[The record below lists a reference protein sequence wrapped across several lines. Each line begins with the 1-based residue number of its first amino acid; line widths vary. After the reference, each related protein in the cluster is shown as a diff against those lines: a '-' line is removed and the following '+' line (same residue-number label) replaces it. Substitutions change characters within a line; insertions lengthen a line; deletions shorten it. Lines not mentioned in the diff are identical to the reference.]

1 MKKIDGVL
9 AIAAALLVTVG
20 TTGCQSGWKFSTPF
34 SRAPKASHAEAPDE
48 LDDDFAEVDDITPP
62 PENYTVGDSTSKKEK
77 TSLAQK
83 GKYGS
88 ESDDS
93 AIALEKTTRDS
104 SDETENYQTPSYA
117 QNYQTPGKTV
127 TNEIAGS
134 ATQTYARQ
142 SVPENLAD
150 TVSSLNPNA
159 VAAASQPYT
168 PPSSASTQLYS
179 SNDRQI
185 ATNAQPAAQ
194 TAASEAFP
202 TASNTLFNNNPIAQ
216 VSGSTTQVPAQAQEQ
231 PASVAFNYDPSAP
244 SANSPA
250 PTPAS
255 DQYSDVIYTPQTTSG
270 GFAPGSV
277 LY

>member
-20 TTGCQSGWKFSTPF
+20 TTGCQSGWKFSNPF
-34 SRAPKASHAEAPDE
+34 SREPKASHAEAPDE

-62 PENYTVGDSTSKKEK
+62 PENYTVGDSTPKKEK

-83 GKYGS
+83 GKYAP

-104 SDETENYQTPSYA
+104 SEETENYQTPSYA
-117 QNYQTPGKTV
+117 QNYQTPNKTAL
-127 TNEIAGS
+127 NESAGAS
-134 ATQTYARQ
+134 SQTYQRQ
-142 SVPENLAD
+142 SVPD
-150 TVSSLNPNA
+150 DRGDM

-168 PPSSASTQLYS
+168 PQAAASTQLYS
-179 SNDRQI
+179 SNEQQI
-185 ATNAQPAAQ
+185 AANSQPAVQNVLPAPQ
-194 TAASEAFP
+194 AADVDAFP
-202 TASNTLFNNNPIAQ
+202 TVPSPVFNNNPIAQ
-216 VSGSTTQVPAQAQEQ
+216 VSGSSTQVQTPVQESPAT
-231 PASVAFNYDPSAP
+231 VAFNYDPSAP
-244 SANSPA
+244 TVNSPA
-250 PTPAS
+250 PTSAS
-255 DQYSDVIYTPQTTSG
+255 DPYSDVIYTPQTSSS